1 MVKVEVARFL
11 KDLKD
16 QLQLL
21 HLQIK
26 FNYLAIKVQ
35 YVFFLKFI
43 KDDHFETV
51 DAEVANYDEL
61 LKVSSEILSCTSFDE
76 ILFFI
81 FTDRTLIDEN
91 SYLETLPVWT
101 NLLICTLDEK
111 DQILSFFHVER
122 LVDSY
127 YYDSN

>member
-1 MVKVEVARFL
+1 M
-11 KDLKD
+11 
-16 QLQLL
+16 
-21 HLQIK
+21 
-26 FNYLAIKVQ
+26 
-35 YVFFLKFI
+35 FI
-43 KDDHFETV
+43 EDDHFETV
-51 DAEVANYDEL
+51 DAEVANSDEL
-61 LKVSSEILSCTSFDE
+61 LKVSSEIFSCTSFDE

-81 FTDRTLIDEN
+81 FTDGTLIDEN